1 MSEISDK
8 ILNLIEE
15 KNISYG
21 ELSKISGIPKSAL
34 QRYATG
40 KTNKISAQRLKIIA
54 ESLGT
59 TVQYL
64 INEESPNKIS
74 SSLSSE
80 RKNAM
85 FYDRIRYQR
94 ESQGMTQQELADKVG
109 YTSRST
115 INKIEKGERNITGDK
130 IQAIAQALGVKPSY
144 LMDGDTYD
152 NTIDIFS
159 INGINPIP
167 KTYKRP
173 RLGTIACGEPI
184 LAEENIEA
192 YDDIPDSIKCDFTLI
207 CKGDSMV
214 NARINDGDI
223 VYIKQQ
229 SQVDNGEIAA
239 VLIDNEATL
248 KRVYIYEDKVVLQ
261 PENTKYPPFVYTKED
276 MNNIRIL
283 GKAVG
288 FTSLLN

>member
-1 MSEISDK
+1 MSEISK
-8 ILNLIEE
+8 RLLQLIED
-15 KNISYG
+15 NDISYG
-21 ELSKISGIPKSAL
+21 ELSKKTNIPKSAL

-40 KTNKISAQRLKIIA
+40 ETEKIPITRIEVIAKALNTTAQ
-54 ESLGT
+54 
-59 TVQYL
+59 
-64 INEESPNKIS
+64 
-74 SSLSSE
+74 
-80 RKNAM
+80 
-85 FYDRIRYQR
+85 F
-94 ESQGMTQQELADKVG
+94 
-109 YTSRST
+109 
-115 INKIEKGERNITGDK
+115 ITGWDENE
-130 IQAIAQALGVKPSY
+130 SY
-144 LMDGDTYD
+144 
-152 NTIDIFS
+152 NNDIFS
-159 INGINPIP
+159 IPGINPIP

-184 LAEENIEA
+184 LAEENIET
-192 YDDIPDSIKCDFTLI
+192 YDDIPDNIKCDFTLV
-207 CKGDSMV
+207 CKGDSMI

>member
-1 MSEISDK
+1 MSEISK
-8 ILNLIEE
+8 RLLQLIED
-15 KNISYG
+15 NDISYG
-21 ELSKISGIPKSAL
+21 ELSKKTNIPKSAL

-40 KTNKISAQRLKIIA
+40 ETEKIPITRIEVIAKALNTTAQFIMGWDEN
-54 ESLGT
+54 ES
-59 TVQYL
+59 Y
-64 INEESPNKIS
+64 NN
-74 SSLSSE
+74 
-80 RKNAM
+80 
-85 FYDRIRYQR
+85 
-94 ESQGMTQQELADKVG
+94 
-109 YTSRST
+109 
-115 INKIEKGERNITGDK
+115 
-130 IQAIAQALGVKPSY
+130 
-144 LMDGDTYD
+144 
-152 NTIDIFS
+152 DIFS
-159 INGINPIP
+159 IPGINPIP

-229 SQVDNGEIAA
+229 SQDDNGEIAA
-239 VLIDNEATL
+239 VLNDNEASL

>member
-1 MSEISDK
+1 MLKGGEISLSDISK
-8 ILNLIEE
+8 RLLELIES

-21 ELSKISGIPKSAL
+21 ELSKMTNIPKSAL

-40 KTNKISAQRLKIIA
+40 ETEKIPITRIEVIAKALNTTAQFIMGWNDEEPTNDEI
-54 ESLGT
+54 
-59 TVQYL
+59 
-64 INEESPNKIS
+64 
-74 SSLSSE
+74 
-80 RKNAM
+80 
-85 FYDRIRYQR
+85 YDIP
-94 ESQGMTQQELADKVG
+94 
-109 YTSRST
+109 
-115 INKIEKGERNITGDK
+115 
-130 IQAIAQALGVKPSY
+130 GV
-144 LMDGDTYD
+144 M
-152 NTIDIFS
+152 
-159 INGINPIP
+159 PIP

-173 RLGTIACGEPI
+173 RLGAIACGEPI

-192 YDDIPDSIKCDFTLI
+192 YDDIPDNIKCDFTLI
-207 CKGDSMV
+207 CKGDSMI

-239 VLIDNEATL
+239 VLIENEATL

-261 PENTKYPPFVYTKED
+261 PENTKYPPFVYTKEE

-288 FTSLLN
+288 FTSLIS

>member
-1 MSEISDK
+1 MSEISK
-8 ILNLIEE
+8 RLLQLIED
-15 KNISYG
+15 NDISYG
-21 ELSKISGIPKSAL
+21 ELSKKTNIPKSAL

-40 KTNKISAQRLKIIA
+40 ETEKIPITRIEVIAKALNTTAQFIMGWDEN
-54 ESLGT
+54 ES
-59 TVQYL
+59 Y
-64 INEESPNKIS
+64 NN
-74 SSLSSE
+74 
-80 RKNAM
+80 
-85 FYDRIRYQR
+85 
-94 ESQGMTQQELADKVG
+94 
-109 YTSRST
+109 
-115 INKIEKGERNITGDK
+115 
-130 IQAIAQALGVKPSY
+130 
-144 LMDGDTYD
+144 
-152 NTIDIFS
+152 DIFS
-159 INGINPIP
+159 IPGINPIP

-173 RLGTIACGEPI
+173 RLGTIVCGEPI

>member
-1 MSEISDK
+1 MSEISK
-8 ILNLIEE
+8 RLLQLIED
-15 KNISYG
+15 NDISYG
-21 ELSKISGIPKSAL
+21 ELSKKTNIPKSAL

-40 KTNKISAQRLKIIA
+40 ETEKFPITRIEVIAKALNTTAQFIMGWDEN
-54 ESLGT
+54 ES
-59 TVQYL
+59 Y
-64 INEESPNKIS
+64 NN
-74 SSLSSE
+74 
-80 RKNAM
+80 
-85 FYDRIRYQR
+85 
-94 ESQGMTQQELADKVG
+94 
-109 YTSRST
+109 
-115 INKIEKGERNITGDK
+115 
-130 IQAIAQALGVKPSY
+130 
-144 LMDGDTYD
+144 
-152 NTIDIFS
+152 DIFS
-159 INGINPIP
+159 IPGINPIP

>member
-1 MSEISDK
+1 MSEISK
-8 ILNLIEE
+8 RLLQLIED
-15 KNISYG
+15 NDISYG
-21 ELSKISGIPKSAL
+21 ELSKKTNIPKSAL

-40 KTNKISAQRLKIIA
+40 ETEKIPITRIEVIAKALNTTAQFIMGWDEN
-54 ESLGT
+54 ES
-59 TVQYL
+59 Y
-64 INEESPNKIS
+64 NN
-74 SSLSSE
+74 
-80 RKNAM
+80 
-85 FYDRIRYQR
+85 
-94 ESQGMTQQELADKVG
+94 
-109 YTSRST
+109 
-115 INKIEKGERNITGDK
+115 
-130 IQAIAQALGVKPSY
+130 
-144 LMDGDTYD
+144 
-152 NTIDIFS
+152 DIFS
-159 INGINPIP
+159 IPGINPIP

-173 RLGTIACGEPI
+173 RLGTIACGEHI

>member
-1 MSEISDK
+1 MGWDENK
-8 ILNLIEE
+8 
-15 KNISYG
+15 SY
-21 ELSKISGIPKSAL
+21 
-34 QRYATG
+34 
-40 KTNKISAQRLKIIA
+40 N
-54 ESLGT
+54 
-59 TVQYL
+59 
-64 INEESPNKIS
+64 N
-74 SSLSSE
+74 
-80 RKNAM
+80 
-85 FYDRIRYQR
+85 
-94 ESQGMTQQELADKVG
+94 
-109 YTSRST
+109 
-115 INKIEKGERNITGDK
+115 
-130 IQAIAQALGVKPSY
+130 
-144 LMDGDTYD
+144 
-152 NTIDIFS
+152 DIFS
-159 INGINPIP
+159 IPGINPIP

-173 RLGTIACGEPI
+173 RLGAIACGEPI

>member
-1 MSEISDK
+1 MSE
-8 ILNLIEE
+8 
-15 KNISYG
+15 
-21 ELSKISGIPKSAL
+21 
-34 QRYATG
+34 T
-40 KTNKISAQRLKIIA
+40 
-54 ESLGT
+54 
-59 TVQYL
+59 
-64 INEESPNKIS
+64 
-74 SSLSSE
+74 
-80 RKNAM
+80 M
-85 FYDRIRYQR
+85 YDRIKRLR
-94 ESQGMTQQELADKVG
+94 IEKNMSQEELALKSG

-144 LMDGDTYD
+144 LMDGNDY

-159 INGINPIP
+159 INGINPVP
-167 KTYKRP
+167 NTYKRP

-192 YDDIPDSIKCDFTLI
+192 YDDIPNNIKCDFTLI

>member
-1 MSEISDK
+1 MSEISK
-8 ILNLIEE
+8 RLLQLIED
-15 KNISYG
+15 NDISYG
-21 ELSKISGIPKSAL
+21 ELSKKTNIPKSAL

-40 KTNKISAQRLKIIA
+40 ETEKIPITRIEVIAKALNTTAQFIMGWDEN
-54 ESLGT
+54 ES
-59 TVQYL
+59 Y
-64 INEESPNKIS
+64 NN
-74 SSLSSE
+74 
-80 RKNAM
+80 
-85 FYDRIRYQR
+85 
-94 ESQGMTQQELADKVG
+94 
-109 YTSRST
+109 
-115 INKIEKGERNITGDK
+115 
-130 IQAIAQALGVKPSY
+130 
-144 LMDGDTYD
+144 
-152 NTIDIFS
+152 DIFS
-159 INGINPIP
+159 IPGINPIP

-184 LAEENIEA
+184 LAEENLEA

>member
-1 MSEISDK
+1 MATFAERLVEALRVRGISAA
-8 ILNLIEE
+8 
-15 KNISYG
+15 
-21 ELSKISGIPKSAL
+21 ELSRQLNVDEGTISNYKKGKYEPK
-34 QRYATG
+34 QRRT
-40 KTNKISAQRLKIIA
+40 
-54 ESLGT
+54 
-59 TVQYL
+59 
-64 INEESPNKIS
+64 
-74 SSLSSE
+74 
-80 RKNAM
+80 
-85 FYDRIRYQR
+85 
-94 ESQGMTQQELADKVG
+94 
-109 YTSRST
+109 
-115 INKIEKGERNITGDK
+115 
-130 IQAIAQALGVKPSY
+130 QAIANILNVSIEWLMGADVPMYQSY
-144 LMDGDTYD
+144 NDLY
-152 NTIDIFS
+152 S
-159 INGINPIP
+159 IPGINPIP

-192 YDDIPDSIKCDFTLI
+192 YDDIPDNIKCDFTLI
-207 CKGDSMV
+207 CKGDSMI

-261 PENTKYPPFVYTKED
+261 PENTKYPPFVYTKEE

-288 FTSLLN
+288 FTSLLS

>member
-1 MSEISDK
+1 MSEISK
-8 ILNLIEE
+8 RLLQLIED
-15 KNISYG
+15 NDISYG
-21 ELSKISGIPKSAL
+21 ELSKKTNIPKSAL

-40 KTNKISAQRLKIIA
+40 ETEKIPITRIEVIAKALNTTAQFIMGWDEN
-54 ESLGT
+54 ES
-59 TVQYL
+59 Y
-64 INEESPNKIS
+64 NN
-74 SSLSSE
+74 
-80 RKNAM
+80 
-85 FYDRIRYQR
+85 
-94 ESQGMTQQELADKVG
+94 
-109 YTSRST
+109 
-115 INKIEKGERNITGDK
+115 
-130 IQAIAQALGVKPSY
+130 
-144 LMDGDTYD
+144 
-152 NTIDIFS
+152 DIFS
-159 INGINPIP
+159 IPGINPIP

-184 LAEENIEA
+184 LAEE
-192 YDDIPDSIKCDFTLI
+192 
-207 CKGDSMV
+207 
-214 NARINDGDI
+214 INDGDI

>member
-1 MSEISDK
+1 MSIGKRIKEIRISKNITQDELALKIGTTKQTIYKYENEIVTNIPSQKIELISNALNTTPDYLMGWSDK
-8 ILNLIEE
+8 STDDLY
-15 KNISYG
+15 S
-21 ELSKISGIPKSAL
+21 IP
-34 QRYATG
+34 
-40 KTNKISAQRLKIIA
+40 
-54 ESLGT
+54 
-59 TVQYL
+59 
-64 INEESPNKIS
+64 
-74 SSLSSE
+74 
-80 RKNAM
+80 
-85 FYDRIRYQR
+85 
-94 ESQGMTQQELADKVG
+94 
-109 YTSRST
+109 
-115 INKIEKGERNITGDK
+115 
-130 IQAIAQALGVKPSY
+130 
-144 LMDGDTYD
+144 
-152 NTIDIFS
+152 
-159 INGINPIP
+159 GINPIP

-207 CKGDSMV
+207 CKGDSMI

-288 FTSLLN
+288 FTSLLS

>member
-1 MSEISDK
+1 MSEISK
-8 ILNLIEE
+8 RLLQLIED
-15 KNISYG
+15 NDISYG
-21 ELSKISGIPKSAL
+21 ELSKKTNIPKSAL

-40 KTNKISAQRLKIIA
+40 ETEKIPITRMEVIAKALNTTAQFIMGWDEN
-54 ESLGT
+54 ES
-59 TVQYL
+59 Y
-64 INEESPNKIS
+64 NN
-74 SSLSSE
+74 
-80 RKNAM
+80 
-85 FYDRIRYQR
+85 
-94 ESQGMTQQELADKVG
+94 
-109 YTSRST
+109 
-115 INKIEKGERNITGDK
+115 
-130 IQAIAQALGVKPSY
+130 
-144 LMDGDTYD
+144 
-152 NTIDIFS
+152 DIFS
-159 INGINPIP
+159 IPGINPIP

>member
-1 MSEISDK
+1 MSEISK
-8 ILNLIEE
+8 RLLQLIED
-15 KNISYG
+15 NDISYG
-21 ELSKISGIPKSAL
+21 ELSKKTNIPKSAL

-40 KTNKISAQRLKIIA
+40 ETEKIPITRIEVIAKALNTTAQFIMGWDEN
-54 ESLGT
+54 ES
-59 TVQYL
+59 Y
-64 INEESPNKIS
+64 NN
-74 SSLSSE
+74 
-80 RKNAM
+80 
-85 FYDRIRYQR
+85 
-94 ESQGMTQQELADKVG
+94 
-109 YTSRST
+109 
-115 INKIEKGERNITGDK
+115 
-130 IQAIAQALGVKPSY
+130 
-144 LMDGDTYD
+144 
-152 NTIDIFS
+152 DIFS
-159 INGINPIP
+159 IPGINPIP

-239 VLIDNEATL
+239 VLIDNETTL

>member
-1 MSEISDK
+1 MSEISK
-8 ILNLIEE
+8 RLLQLIED
-15 KNISYG
+15 NDISYG
-21 ELSKISGIPKSAL
+21 ELSKKTNIPKSAL

-40 KTNKISAQRLKIIA
+40 ETEKIPITRIEVIAKALNTTAQFIIGWDEN
-54 ESLGT
+54 ES
-59 TVQYL
+59 Y
-64 INEESPNKIS
+64 NN
-74 SSLSSE
+74 
-80 RKNAM
+80 
-85 FYDRIRYQR
+85 
-94 ESQGMTQQELADKVG
+94 
-109 YTSRST
+109 
-115 INKIEKGERNITGDK
+115 
-130 IQAIAQALGVKPSY
+130 
-144 LMDGDTYD
+144 
-152 NTIDIFS
+152 DIFS
-159 INGINPIP
+159 IPGINPIP